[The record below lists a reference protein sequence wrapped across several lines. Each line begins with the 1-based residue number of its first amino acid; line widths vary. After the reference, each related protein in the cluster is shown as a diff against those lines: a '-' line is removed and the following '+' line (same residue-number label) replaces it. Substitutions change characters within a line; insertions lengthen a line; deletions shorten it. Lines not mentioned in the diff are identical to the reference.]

1 MERGW
6 TQLEEPGQ
14 VAECKVTHKLF
25 ILPLQVYFVDYLRRC
40 RSYGVAE
47 DDPPPFPQD
56 TDPQDPRAGRGA
68 QKSFEQLAAS
78 RAAKIQR
85 LREKKE
91 LERRTDELT
100 AALSSEE
107 REIEE
112 DEGRE
117 QWVAMLKLAVYRSQD
132 FVTSID
138 EEVPILRHM
147 EAMRGKKEAVPKKP
161 EGASGC
167 GPVAQGKPVRPL
179 VITREM
185 IKVSIM

>member
-1 MERGW
+1 M
-6 TQLEEPGQ
+6 
-14 VAECKVTHKLF
+14 
-25 ILPLQVYFVDYLRRC
+25 DYLRRC
-40 RSYGVAE
+40 KSYGITE
-47 DDPPPFPQD
+47 DYPPPFPQD
-56 TDPQDPRAGRGA
+56 PAPQDPRTGRGA

-91 LERRTDELT
+91 LECRTEELS
-100 AALSSEE
+100 AALSGEE
-107 REIEE
+107 REVEE

-117 QWVAMLKLAVYRSQD
+117 QWVAMLKLEVYRSQD

-147 EAMRGKKEAVPKKP
+147 QAMRGKEEALPKKP
-161 EGASGC
+161 EGASGR
-167 GPVAQGKPVRPL
+167 GPVAQRKPMKPL

-185 IKVSIM
+185 IKASIISVVVIPNLCIFYSRARCSGQGTLVCRQ

>member
-1 MERGW
+1 MNYSY
-6 TQLEEPGQ
+6 
-14 VAECKVTHKLF
+14 
-25 ILPLQVYFVDYLRRC
+25 IPLQVYFVDYLRRC
-40 RSYGVAE
+40 RSYGVTE

-56 TDPQDPRAGRGA
+56 PAPQDPRAGRGA

-91 LERRTDELT
+91 LERRTGELT
-100 AALSSEE
+100 AALGGGEE
-107 REIEE
+107 REVEE

-117 QWVAMLKLAVYRSQD
+117 QWVAMLKLEVYRSQD
-132 FVTSID
+132 FVASID

-147 EAMRGKKEAVPKKP
+147 QAMRGKEEAVPKKP
-161 EGASGC
+161 EGASGH
-167 GPVAQGKPVRPL
+167 GPVAQGKPVKPL

-185 IKVSIM
+185 IKVCHCWL